1 MFAPG
6 VAEVMKEFHITDV
19 QLGSF
24 VVSVYLLGYAFGPL
38 ILAPLSELYGRLVV
52 YHSCNFLFVIMT
64 VVCALS
70 RNMNMLIAFR
80 FLAGTFGSCPLTIG
94 GGSIADMIIQEKRG
108 AVMAIWALGP
118 LMGPVIG
125 PVAGGYVTQSIGWRW
140 TFWIIAIVVSLAYPD
155 RNSAMLNTDRLVS
168 SRSLLSL

>member
-6 VAEVMKEFHITDV
+6 VAEVMKEFHITDNL
-19 QLGSF
+19 LGSF

-64 VVCALS
+64 VTCALS

-80 FLAGTFGSCPLTIG
+80 FLAGTFGSCPLTLG

-108 AVMAIWALGP
+108 GVMAIWALGP

-125 PVAGGYVTQSIGWRW
+125 PVAGGYVTQAIGWRW
-140 TFWIIAIVVSLAYPD
+140 TFWIIAIVVSLVYLD
-155 RNSAMLNTDRLVS
+155 RNSTMLNSNRLVS

>member
-19 QLGSF
+19 SLGSF

-52 YHSCNFLFVIMT
+52 YHTCNFLFVIMT
-64 VVCALS
+64 VTCALS
-70 RNMNMLIAFR
+70 RSMNMLIAFR

-94 GGSIADMIIQEKRG
+94 GGSIADMVIQEKRG
-108 AVMAIWALGP
+108 GVMAIWALGP

-140 TFWIIAIVVSLAYPD
+140 TFWIISIVVSLIFPD
-155 RNSAMLNTDRLVS
+155 RNLAMLNIDRLVS
-168 SRSLLSL
+168 SRPGLSP

>member
-6 VAEVMKEFHITDV
+6 VAEVMKEFHITDDL
-19 QLGSF
+19 LGSF

-64 VVCALS
+64 VTCALS

-80 FLAGTFGSCPLTIG
+80 FLAGTFGSCPLTLG

-108 AVMAIWALGP
+108 GVMAIWALGP

-125 PVAGGYVTQSIGWRW
+125 PVAGGYVTQAIGWRW
-140 TFWIIAIVVSLAYPD
+140 TFWIIAIVVSLVYPD
-155 RNSAMLNTDRLVS
+155 IKSTMLKSNRLVS
-168 SRSLLSL
+168 SRSLPSL

>member
-52 YHSCNFLFVIMT
+52 YHSCNLLFVIMT

-70 RNMNMLIAFR
+70 RNMNTLIAFR

-108 AVMAIWALGP
+108 GVMAIWALGP

-140 TFWIIAIVVSLAYPD
+140 TFWIIAIVASLAYPD

>member
-6 VAEVMKEFHITDV
+6 VAEVMEEFHSTDV

-64 VVCALS
+64 VTCALS

-108 AVMAIWALGP
+108 GVMAIWALGP

-140 TFWIIAIVVSLAYPD
+140 TFWIIAIVVSLVYPD
-155 RNSAMLNTDRLVS
+155 RNSAMLNTDRLV
-168 SRSLLSL
+168 

>member
-6 VAEVMKEFHITDV
+6 VAEVMSEFHITDI

-52 YHSCNFLFVIMT
+52 YHTCNLLFVLMT
-64 VVCALS
+64 VTCALS

-94 GGSIADMIIQEKRG
+94 GGSIADMVIQEKRG
-108 AVMAIWALGP
+108 GVMAIWALGP

-140 TFWIIAIVVSLAYPD
+140 TFWIIAIVVSLIYPH
-155 RNSAMLNTDRLVS
+155 RNSAMLKYR
-168 SRSLLSL
+168 